1 LTPKSGCDKIKKM
14 LPFQEISG
22 TLPRLRKKGGML
34 MACAFE
40 YFQESADFLKSRTDR
55 APELAVILGSC
66 LGPFAQAIEDPVE
79 VDYADIPNFLLST
92 VASHAGKLIFGT
104 VSGKQVVCMSGRFHS
119 YEGYGFERLVI
130 PIRVLKLL
138 GVRAAI
144 LTNAAGAVNTGY
156 RPGDVMVISD
166 HIKLNGDSPLRG
178 PNVEAFG
185 PRFFDVSRMYTPELR
200 RLALDCARGS
210 GLRVHEGTYM
220 FFPGPQFETP
230 AEIRA
235 ARALGADAVGMSTV
249 TEALTAAHCGLP
261 VLALSVMTNM
271 AAGVLDRPLSG
282 AEVDETAR
290 MIAGPFSEYMK
301 ALIAAI

>member
-1 LTPKSGCDKIKKM
+1 
-14 LPFQEISG
+14 
-22 TLPRLRKKGGML
+22 
-34 MACAFE
+34 MACTSE
-40 YFQESADFLKSRTDR
+40 YFQKSADFLKTKVSE
-55 APELAVILGSC
+55 APELAIVLGSC
-66 LGPFAQAIEDPVE
+66 LGPFARDIEDPVA

-92 VASHAGKLIFGT
+92 VESHAGKLIFGT
-104 VSGKQVVCMSGRFHS
+104 VSGKRVVCMSGRFHS
-119 YEGYGFERLVI
+119 YEGYTFEQLVI

-138 GVRAAI
+138 GVRAAV
-144 LTNAAGAVNTGY
+144 LTNAAGAVNTSY
-156 RPGDVMVISD
+156 RPGDVMVISG

-178 PNVEAFG
+178 PNVEEFG

-200 RLALDCARGS
+200 KLALDCAQGT

-235 ARALGADAVGMSTV
+235 ARALGADAAGMSTV

-290 MIAGPFSEYMK
+290 MIAGPFSVYMK
-301 ALIAAI
+301 KIISAI